1 MFQWD
6 AVDTSP
12 DLAGQNVLKTS
23 EMAIP
28 HDGQTTRTELER
40 VFHRWIY
47 FDLLSQIFFWPSYG
61 GRVGGN
67 RPHPPYGSAS
77 ERHRLLVT

>member
-1 MFQWD
+1 VHNVQTYESEITHTKSSKRPKMFQWD

-28 HDGQTTRTELER
+28 HDRQTTRTELER

-47 FDLLSQIFFWPSYG
+47 SDLLSQVRTVKHVS
-61 GRVGGN
+61 
-67 RPHPPYGSAS
+67 
-77 ERHRLLVT
+77 